1 MCHVR
6 GRTATTWTLN
16 PTAWLPAAVADGL
29 RGGPGQHPFSCGQ
42 HTALRVASAVPNRKA
57 PYEDSDEAKTKP
69 AGPGADR
76 ARDYHRPVRDRR
88 ARHPRQTGC
97 AHLI

>member
-29 RGGPGQHPFSCGQ
+29 RGGPGQHPFSRVQ

-69 AGPGADR
+69 AGPGGDR
-76 ARDYHRPVRDRR
+76 AGDYHRPVRDRR
-88 ARHPRQTGC
+88 AWPPRLSRSV
-97 AHLI
+97 HRI